1 MRRPDRGPQ
10 AARAAR
16 DRVLDRA
23 VVSNVLAPAEAA
35 LAKAEP
41 VPQTRRAF
49 PTLAPHAAEAALR
62 NAPDARLHKLTID
75 AKWQQSLEALARDSV
90 QRVGAKVSAA
100 ILVVDNASG
109 EVRAHVGAADYFSA
123 ARGGGI
129 DMTEALR
136 SPGSALKPFIYAL
149 AFENGIAHPETLLD
163 DRPSRWGVWQPEN
176 FDLAYQGAVT
186 ARRALQMSLNV
197 PAIELL
203 DQIGPARF
211 LARLRN
217 AGAEIAISGDSAPG
231 LAVGLGGLG
240 ISLRD
245 LARLYVGLARGGD
258 APRLSEEIGVVAKE
272 APRAIAEPL
281 AAWYVGDILRG
292 APPPLNAPA
301 GRIAYKT
308 GTSYGYRDAFAVGFD
323 RRHTIAVW
331 VGRPD
336 NASVPGLVGRL
347 VAAPILFDA
356 FARIGIDPEVA
367 PKPREALVARSSALP
382 PPLRHLRAD
391 APKLLASAN
400 TAPLRIA
407 FPPNG
412 ARVELGLNRAD
423 ASVLALKAQGGV
435 PPLTWIVN
443 GAPLG
448 APDLRRQANW
458 SPDGSGFARVSV
470 MDAKG
475 ATDSVTVRVE

>member
-1 MRRPDRGPQ
+1 V
-10 AARAAR
+10 AR

-23 VVSNVLAPAEAA
+23 VANDVLTPAEAD
-35 LAKAEP
+35 LAKTEP
-41 VPQTRRAF
+41 APQRRLAF
-49 PTLAPHAAEAALR
+49 PLLAPHAAETALR
-62 NAPDARLHKLTID
+62 LAPDLRIHRLTLD
-75 AKWQQSLEALARDSV
+75 AKWQQTLEALAQGSV
-90 QRVGAKVSAA
+90 QRVGANVSAA
-100 ILVVDNASG
+100 ILVIDNTSG

-123 ARGGGI
+123 ERGGGI

-149 AFENGIAHPETLLD
+149 AFENGIAHPETMLD

-176 FDLAYQGAVT
+176 FDLAYQGSVT

-197 PAIELL
+197 PAIALL
-203 DQIGPARF
+203 DQVGPARF

-217 AGAEIAISGDSAPG
+217 AGAEIALSDDSAPG

-240 ISLRD
+240 ITLRD
-245 LARLYVGLARGGD
+245 LARLYVGLARGG
-258 APRLSEEIGVVAKE
+258 E
-272 APRAIAEPL
+272 APPLIEEVGATSKGAGRPIAEPL

-292 APPPLNAPA
+292 APPPLNAPG
-301 GRIAYKT
+301 GRIGYKT
-308 GTSYGYRDAFAVGFD
+308 GTSYGYRDAFAVGYD

-347 VAAPILFDA
+347 VAAPVLFDA
-356 FARIGIDPEVA
+356 FARIGTDPELP
-367 PKPREALVARSSALP
+367 PKPRNALVARSSALP
-382 PPLRHLRAD
+382 PPLRHLRQD
-391 APKLLASAN
+391 TPKVLASTN
-400 TAPLRIA
+400 SPLLRIA

-412 ARVELGLNRAD
+412 ARVDLGVNRPD
-423 ASVLALKAQGGV
+423 ASSLALKAQGGL

-458 SPDGSGFARVSV
+458 TADGAGFARVSV
-470 MDAKG
+470 IDARG